1 MPPISP
7 SPLSDAES
15 DTLAEL
21 LDAYSPFDFDGLLG
35 VLHAVGVAPAMVLPS
50 AWLPVIVPSGF
61 GDLDANGVSAFIDLV
76 MRQYNHV
83 IDALE
88 RDSVIVPLTDDSDG
102 CESFATGYVAAAAIA
117 PEWIGNDDRW
127 SFAAPIAYLADRLE
141 YVPEVMLADIERNL
155 APDPKKYLREQL
167 GSMVVTTSTTFE
179 KYRRAHAPVPPTP
192 RQAPVSLRVGR
203 NDPCTCGSGK
213 KFKRC
218 CARRAPSPS

>member
-1 MPPISP
+1 VPPISP
-7 SPLSDAES
+7 SPLSDREF
-15 DTLAEL
+15 DTLSEF

-35 VLHAVGVAPAMVLPS
+35 VLHAIGVAPAMVLPS
-50 AWLPVIVPSGF
+50 AWLPVIVPASF
-61 GDLDANGVSAFIDLV
+61 GDLDVNGVSAFVDLV

-88 RDSVIVPLTDDSDG
+88 RDSVIVPLTDDIDG
-102 CESFATGYVAAAAIA
+102 CESFAAGYVAAAAIA

-141 YVPEVMLADIERNL
+141 YVPEALLADIERNL

-167 GSMVVTTSTTFE
+167 GSMVVTTSATFE
-179 KYRRAHAPVPPTP
+179 KYRRAHAHTPPPP
-192 RQAPVSLRVGR
+192 RQAPVSRRLGR

-213 KFKRC
+213 KYKRC
-218 CARRAPSPS
+218 CARRASSHS